1 MRRLLLLFP
10 MLLWAFLAPAQ
21 AQKDASDAKNIA
33 INWQI
38 IENSHAGAGQFLSV
52 LNVQNNSAI
61 PLMNK
66 NWKLYFNF
74 ARRILTKTVSGAVD
88 IVHVNGDLYYIR
100 LTDKFVPI
108 SNGASVNIEFA
119 SSDWAV
125 NFTDAPEGFYLI
137 YDHDP
142 KKPIPI
148 KNVKAI
154 PSTSPAQFARNKQDR
169 VPAITPELIYEE
181 NKSITNLPEKDLQ
194 KVFPTPVTY
203 EKKNGSFILDQRVK
217 ITADPSFSNE
227 RNFLKEKM
235 GLLLTSG
242 KVASGKTIHGK
253 AAIKGLADK
262 TILLKLDKSIAKE
275 GYILNINQNSL
286 VISAADPTGIFY
298 GIQSLLSTFP
308 PQKGGVK
315 VANINIQ
322 NALVQDQ
329 PRFPFRGL
337 MIDVARNFQ
346 TKEEIIKLLDLMGMY
361 KLNVLH
367 FHLNDDEGWRLEIQ
381 GLPEL
386 TEIGSRRGHPIDSNA
401 NYLIPS
407 FGSGPFLNNPHGSGH
422 YSTADF
428 IAILKHANARHIRV
442 IPEIEAPGHARAAV
456 RSMEMRYHRLM
467 KAGKPEAAAEY
478 LLQDLNDRSTYRS
491 VQNWN
496 DNVMDP
502 ALPSAYNFMEKV
514 TDEIMAMYKAAN
526 APLETIH
533 FGGDEVPDGAW
544 EASPASLAFV
554 KANPELKDVNGLW
567 AYFYTRLYEMLKK
580 KKLYLSGWE
589 EVGMQP
595 VVANGKKSYVIN
607 PGLADKNIH
616 LNVWN
621 NIIGWGAEDL
631 AYRLANVGYKVILG
645 GVSNFYFDMAYQ
657 KSFDEPGYYWGEYAD
672 IDKAFNFIPFN
683 SFLNS
688 NKDKFG
694 NTLKEGF
701 YDSKERLTA
710 KGKANIVGLQGL
722 LWSETIKGSKD
733 LEYMIMPK
741 LLGLAERAWAT
752 DPEWANE
759 PDAIKRKQLY
769 NQAWSQFVNI
779 VGKRELPRIDA
790 AFESMNY
797 RLPPAGAVVKDGLVH
812 LNIQF
817 PGLTIRYTTD
827 NSEPTIKSPVYTKPI
842 PAKGSIRF
850 RTFDS
855 KGRGGKI
862 SSIRPEENW
871 TASPKQL
878 P

>member
-1 MRRLLLLFP
+1 MRRLLLQLP
-10 MLLWAFLAPAQ
+10 LLLWALMTNAQ
-21 AQKDASDAKNIA
+21 VKNDVVNAKNIA

-38 IENSHAGAGQFLSV
+38 IENSYAGTGQFLSV
-52 LNVQNNSAI
+52 LNLQNNGPI
-61 PLMNK
+61 PLGNN

-74 ARRILTKTVSGAVD
+74 ARKVIAKTVSGEVN

-100 LTDKFVPI
+100 PTEKFSPV

-119 SSDWAV
+119 SGDWAV
-125 NFTDAPEGFYLI
+125 NYTDAPEGFYLI
-137 YDHDP
+137 YDNNP
-142 KKPIPI
+142 QKPIPI
-148 KNVKAI
+148 TNVKAI

-169 VPAITPELIYEE
+169 VPAITPQLIYEE
-181 NKSITNLPEKDLQ
+181 NKNIVNLPEKELP

-203 EKKNGSFILDQRVK
+203 KEKPGTFNLDLG
-217 ITADPSFSNE
+217 INISADPLFIAE
-227 RNFLKEKM
+227 RKLLKEKL
-235 GLLLTSG
+235 GLLLIPKKAVTSG
-242 KVASGKTIHGK
+242 KSMV
-253 AAIKGLADK
+253 
-262 TILLKLDKSIAKE
+262 LKLDKSLGKE
-275 GYILNINQNSL
+275 AYVIKINPNSL
-286 VISAADPTGIFY
+286 IIAAADPTGIFY
-298 GIQSLLSTFP
+298 GIQSLFSIFP
-308 PQKGGVK
+308 PQKRGAK
-315 VANINIQ
+315 VASINIQ
-322 NALVQDQ
+322 NALIEDS

-346 TKEEIIKLLDLMGMY
+346 TKEEIIKVLDLMGMY

-367 FHLNDDEGWRLEIQ
+367 FHLIDDEGWRLEIK

-386 TEIGSRRGHPIDSNA
+386 TELGSKRGHPLDSNA
-401 NYLIPS
+401 QHLIPS
-407 FGSGPFLNNPHGSGH
+407 FGSGPFVDNPHGTGH

-428 IAILKHANARHIRV
+428 IEILKHANSRHIRV
-442 IPEIEAPGHARAAV
+442 IPEIEAPGHARAAI
-456 RSMEMRYHRLM
+456 RSMEARYHRLM
-467 KAGKPEAAAEY
+467 KAGEPKAATEY

-496 DNVMDP
+496 DNVIDP
-502 ALPSAYNFMEKV
+502 ALPSAYHFMEKV
-514 TDEIMAMYKAAN
+514 SDEIIAMYKAAN
-526 APLETIH
+526 APLQTIH

-544 EASPASLAFV
+544 EGSPSSLAFV
-554 KANPELKDVNGLW
+554 KTHPELKDVNGLW
-567 AYFYTRLYEMLKK
+567 VYFYNKLYEMLKQRN
-580 KKLYLSGWE
+580 LYLSGWE

-595 VVANGKKSYVIN
+595 VLTDGKKSYVIN

-701 YDSKERLTA
+701 YDAKERLTA

-722 LWSETIKGSKD
+722 LWSETIKGPKS

-741 LLGLAERAWAT
+741 LLGLAERAWAA
-752 DPEWANE
+752 DPIWANE
-759 PDAIKRKQLY
+759 PDSNKRKQLY
-769 NQAWSQFVNI
+769 NRAWSEFVNV
-779 VGKRELPRIDA
+779 VGKKELPRIDA
-790 AFESMNY
+790 AFETLNY
-797 RLPPAGAVVKDGLVH
+797 RLPPAGAVVKNGMLH

-817 PGLTIRYTTD
+817 PGLTVRYTTD
-827 NSEPTIKSPVYTKPI
+827 QTEPTKDSPIYTKPI
-842 PAKGSIRF
+842 PIKGTVRF

-855 KGRGGKI
+855 KGRAGKTSVI
-862 SSIRPEENW
+862 HPEENW
-871 TASPKQL
+871 KANPNQL

>member
-1 MRRLLLLFP
+1 MRRILLQLPLLLL
-10 MLLWAFLAPAQ
+10 AFLTTAQ
-21 AQKDASDAKNIA
+21 VQKDVVNAKNIA

-38 IENSHAGAGQFLSV
+38 IENNHAGAGQFLSV
-52 LNVQNNSAI
+52 LNIQNTSPI
-61 PLMNK
+61 PLANK

-74 ARRILTKTVSGAVD
+74 ARRIIAKTVSGEVD
-88 IVHVNGDLYYIR
+88 LVHVNGDLYYFHP
-100 LTDKFVPI
+100 TAKFVPI

-125 NFTDAPEGFYLI
+125 NYTDAPEGFYLI
-137 YDHDP
+137 YDNNP

-148 KNVKAI
+148 TNVKAI

-169 VPAITPELIYEE
+169 VPAITPQLIYEE
-181 NKSITNLPEKDLQ
+181 NKNIVNLPEKELQ
-194 KVFPTPVTY
+194 KVFPTPVAY
-203 EKKNGSFILDQRVK
+203 EKKSGAFILDGAVK
-217 ITADPSFSNE
+217 ITADPLFAVESI
-227 RNFLKEKM
+227 FLKEKLA
-235 GLLLTSG
+235 LLLTPKKTLPAG
-242 KVASGKTIHGK
+242 KS
-253 AAIKGLADK
+253 
-262 TILLKLDKSIAKE
+262 ILLKLDKSLAKE
-275 GYILNINQNSL
+275 GYAMEINQNNL
-286 VISAADPTGIFY
+286 TINAADPTGIFY
-298 GIQSLLSTFP
+298 GIQSLFSMLP
-308 PQKGGVK
+308 PQKRGIK
-315 VANINIQ
+315 VASIHMQ
-322 NALVQDQ
+322 NAAIEDH

-386 TEIGSRRGHPIDSNA
+386 TELGSKRGHPLDSNA
-401 NYLIPS
+401 NHLIPS
-407 FGSGPFLNNPHGSGH
+407 FGSGPFVNNPHGTGH

-442 IPEIEAPGHARAAV
+442 IPEIEAPGHARAAI
-456 RSMEMRYHRLM
+456 RSMEARYHRLM
-467 KAGKPEAAAEY
+467 KAGEPKAATEY

-496 DNVMDP
+496 DNVIDP

-514 TDEIMAMYKAAN
+514 SDEIIAMYKAAN
-526 APLETIH
+526 APLQTIH

-544 EASPASLAFV
+544 EGSPTSLAFV
-554 KANPELKDVNGLW
+554 KAHPELKDVNGLW
-567 AYFYTRLYEMLKK
+567 AYFYNRLYEMLKQRN
-580 KKLYLSGWE
+580 LYLSGWE

-595 VVANGKKSYVIN
+595 VVTAGKKSYVIN

-722 LWSETIKGSKD
+722 LWSETIKGAKD

-759 PDAIKRKQLY
+759 PDSIKRKQLY
-769 NQAWSQFVNI
+769 NRAWSEFVNV

-790 AFESMNY
+790 AFETLNY

-817 PGLTIRYTTD
+817 PGLTVRYTIDQT
-827 NSEPTIKSPVYTKPI
+827 EPTKDSPVYTKPV
-842 PAKGSIRF
+842 PAKGLIRF

-855 KGRGGKI
+855 KGRGGKS
-862 SSIRPEENW
+862 SSILPDENW
-871 TASPKQL
+871 TRSPKQL

>member
-1 MRRLLLLFP
+1 MKRILSLFPLLLLV
-10 MLLWAFLAPAQ
+10 FLTNAQ
-21 AQKDASDAKNIA
+21 VQKDVINAKNIA

-38 IENSHAGAGQFLSV
+38 IENNHAGAGQFLSV
-52 LNVQNNSAI
+52 LNIQNNGPV
-61 PLMNK
+61 PLSNK

-74 ARRILTKTVSGAVD
+74 ARRVIAKTVSGAVN
-88 IVHVNGDLYYIR
+88 IVHVNGDLYYIQP
-100 LTDKFVPI
+100 TDKFVPI
-108 SNGASVNIEFA
+108 SNGTSVNVEFA

-125 NFTDAPEGFYLI
+125 NRTDAPEGFYI
-137 YDHDP
+137 IFDQQP
-142 KKPIPI
+142 KTAIPI
-148 KNVKAI
+148 NNVKAI

-169 VPAITPELIYEE
+169 VPAITPQLIYEE
-181 NKSITNLPEKDLQ
+181 NKGIVNIPEKELQ
-194 KVFPTPVTY
+194 KVFPSPVNY
-203 EKKNGSFILDQRVK
+203 EKKSGTFILEKAVK
-217 ITADPSFSNE
+217 IKADPLFSNE
-227 RNFLKEKM
+227 SAFLSEKL
-235 GLLLTSG
+235 GRLLSPKKTGSTN
-242 KVASGKTIHGK
+242 KTIQ
-253 AAIKGLADK
+253 
-262 TILLKLDKSIAKE
+262 LKMDKSLAHE
-275 GYILNINQNSL
+275 GYEMEITPNQL
-286 VISAADPTGIFY
+286 IISAADPSGIFY
-298 GIQSLLSTFP
+298 GIQSLLSILP
-308 PQKGGVK
+308 PQKRGIK
-315 VANINIQ
+315 VPAITIQ
-322 NALVQDQ
+322 NAMIEDR

-367 FHLNDDEGWRLEIQ
+367 FHLIDDEGWRLEIK

-386 TEIGSRRGHPIDSNA
+386 TELGSKRGHHLDSNA
-401 NYLIPS
+401 NHLIPS
-407 FGSGPFLNNPHGSGH
+407 FGSGPFVNNPHGTGH

-428 IAILKHANARHIRV
+428 IEILKHANARHIRV
-442 IPEIEAPGHARAAV
+442 IPEIEAPGHARASIRA
-456 RSMEMRYHRLM
+456 MEARYHRFI
-467 KAGKPEAAAEY
+467 KAGQPKAASEY

-502 ALPSAYNFMEKV
+502 SLPSVYHFMEKV
-514 TDEIMAMYKAAN
+514 SDEIIAMYKAAN
-526 APLETIH
+526 APLKTIH

-544 EASPASLAFV
+544 EGSPSSLAFV
-554 KANPELKDVNGLW
+554 KAHPELKDVNGLW
-567 AYFYTRLYEMLKK
+567 VYFYSKLNDMLKQK
-580 KKLYLSGWE
+580 GLFLSGWE

-595 VVANGKKSYVIN
+595 VVTAGKKSYVIN

-645 GVSNFYFDMAYQ
+645 GVSNFYFDMAYK

-683 SFLNS
+683 SFLNT

-701 YDSKERLTA
+701 YDSKERLTE

-722 LWSETIKGSKD
+722 LWSETIKGPKD

-752 DPEWANE
+752 DPLWANE
-759 PDAIKRKQLY
+759 PDSVKRKQMY
-769 NQAWSQFVNI
+769 NRAWSEFVNV

-790 AFESMNY
+790 AFDSMNY
-797 RLPPAGAVVKDGLVH
+797 RLPAAGAVVKDGLLY

-817 PGLTIRYTTD
+817 PGLTVRYTTD
-827 NSEPTIKSPVYTKPI
+827 QTEPTQNSPIYTKPI
-842 PAKGSIRF
+842 PAKGLIRF

-855 KGRGGKI
+855 RGRAGKTSEI
-862 SSIRPEENW
+862 LSNENW
-871 TASPKQL
+871 TSSPKQL

>member
-1 MRRLLLLFP
+1 MKRILSLLP
-10 MLLWAFLAPAQ
+10 MLLLVFLATAQ
-21 AQKDASDAKNIA
+21 VKKDAVNAKNIA

-38 IENSHAGAGQFLSV
+38 IENNHAGAGQFLSS
-52 LNVQNNSAI
+52 LNIQNKDII
-61 PLMNK
+61 PLSNK

-74 ARRILTKTVSGAVD
+74 ARRIIAKTVSGEVE

-100 LTDKFVPI
+100 PTDKFVPI
-108 SNGASVNIEFA
+108 KNGASVNIEFA

-125 NFTDAPEGFYLI
+125 NHTDAPEGFYLI
-137 YDHDP
+137 YDNDP
-142 KKPIPI
+142 LKPLPI
-148 KNVKAI
+148 NQVKAI

-169 VPAITPELIYEE
+169 VPAITPQLIYEE
-181 NKSITNLPEKDLQ
+181 NKSIVNLPEKELQ
-194 KVFPTPVTY
+194 KVFPTPVSY
-203 EKKNGSFILDQRVK
+203 EKKQGTFILDKAVK
-217 ITADPSFSNE
+217 ITADPLFHTESA
-227 RNFLKEKM
+227 FLNDM
-235 GLLLTSG
+235 LGRLLNPKKVAVAAAKGKANTSG
-242 KVASGKTIHGK
+242 NS
-253 AAIKGLADK
+253 
-262 TILLKLDKSIAKE
+262 ILLKLDKSIAHE
-275 GYILNINQNSL
+275 GYKIEINANNLS
-286 VISAADPTGIFY
+286 ISAADPTGIFY
-298 GIQSLLSTFP
+298 GVQSLLSILP
-308 PQKGGVK
+308 PQKRGVK
-315 VANINIQ
+315 VANITIQ
-322 NALVQDQ
+322 NAMIEDR

-346 TKEEIIKLLDLMGMY
+346 SKEEIIKLLDLMGMY

-367 FHLNDDEGWRLEIQ
+367 FHLIDDEGWRLEIK

-386 TEIGSRRGHPIDSNA
+386 TEVGARRAHPLDSNA
-401 NYLIPS
+401 NHLIPS
-407 FGSGPFLNNPHGSGH
+407 FGSGPFLNNPHGTGH

-428 IAILKHANARHIRV
+428 IEILKHANARHIRV
-442 IPEIEAPGHARAAV
+442 IPEIEAPGHARASIRA
-456 RSMEMRYHRLM
+456 MEARYHKFM
-467 KAGKPEAAAEY
+467 KAGQPKAASEY

-502 ALPSAYNFMEKV
+502 SLPSVYHFMEKV
-514 TDEIMAMYKAAN
+514 SDEIIAMYKAAN
-526 APLETIH
+526 APLQTIH

-544 EASPASLAFV
+544 EGSPSSLAFV
-554 KANPELKDVNGLW
+554 KAHPELKDVNGLW
-567 AYFYTRLYEMLKK
+567 VYFYSKLDDMLKQK
-580 KKLYLSGWE
+580 NMFLSGWE

-595 VVANGKKSYVIN
+595 VVTAGKKSYVIN

-645 GVSNFYFDMAYQ
+645 GVSNFYFDMAYK

-683 SFLNS
+683 SFLNT

-701 YDSKERLTA
+701 YDSKERLTE
-710 KGKANIVGLQGL
+710 KGKANIIGLQGL
-722 LWSETIKGSKD
+722 LWSETIKGAKD

-752 DPEWANE
+752 DPIWANE
-759 PDAIKRKQLY
+759 PDSIKRKQLY
-769 NQAWSQFVNI
+769 NRAWSEFVNV
-779 VGKRELPRIDA
+779 VGKKELPRIDA
-790 AFESMNY
+790 AFNSMNY
-797 RLPPAGAVVKDGLVH
+797 RLPPAGAIVKDGLLH

-817 PGLTIRYTTD
+817 PGLTVRYTTD
-827 NSEPTIKSPVYTKPI
+827 QTEPTMDSPVYTKPI
-842 PAKGSIRF
+842 PAKGLIRF

-855 KGRGGKI
+855 KGRGGKASDI
-862 SSIRPEENW
+862 LPEENW
-871 TASPKQL
+871 TSSPKQL